1 MSNDKRNL
9 VRRQTFDVRHNMKKD
24 ITIPE
29 VENVFLAAVSEWN
42 DDFMQKVW
50 NVYLINDSDFKLE
63 SVMVV
68 SKAFGTIDG
77 EMKKTSLLRHAFV
90 EVPSVSVVKVEMI
103 EESVLAL
110 NNEFM
115 LTYFIGQTLYDKK
128 FTFKANFANDSEIE
142 EVPILF
148 VDGIIVKQTAT
159 LQEIYNKDKTPAICT
174 AGVSILCDIVFL
186 LATKWSCS
194 NSEATSGLS

>member
-1 MSNDKRNL
+1 
-9 VRRQTFDVRHNMKKD
+9 MKAD

-29 VENVFLAAVSEWN
+29 VENVFLAAIPEWS
-42 DDFMQKVW
+42 DDFMENVW
-50 NVYLINDSDFKLE
+50 NVYLINDSDFNLE

-90 EVPSVSVVKVEMI
+90 QVPSVSVVKIEMI
-103 EESVLAL
+103 EKSVLVL

-115 LTYFIGQTLYDKK
+115 VTFFIESTLYDKK
-128 FTFKANFANDSEIE
+128 FIFKKNTLNEEATE

-148 VDGIIVKQTAT
+148 VNGVIVR
-159 LQEIYNKDKTPAICT
+159 
-174 AGVSILCDIVFL
+174 
-186 LATKWSCS
+186 
-194 NSEATSGLS
+194 